1 MTKIVNESHYI
12 FRYNKTSLFI
22 LTFYIL
28 CIYKIN
34 QRKHGYN
41 LKTLDVWIKCF
52 GHPFKEALNEKE
64 GSRKGL
70 VDPLTHTYTS
80 KKSGSPNSSLPTA
93 HLEILVSFVS

>member
-1 MTKIVNESHYI
+1 MLYFTY
-12 FRYNKTSLFI
+12 F
-22 LTFYIL
+22 
-28 CIYKIN
+28 IYKIN

-52 GHPFKEALNEKE
+52 GHPLKEELNEKE

-70 VDPLTHTYTS
+70 VDPLTHMYTS
-80 KKSGSPNSSLPTA
+80 KKSGSPNSSLLTA